1 MWLLVFMAYVPVFR
15 AQAIWDDEAFLANSL
30 LQSVGGVIEL
40 WLNPRANTFEEHY
53 WPFTYTVAFLIRRI
67 AGPHPPAFHVI
78 NVLLHATNAS
88 LVYAISRR
96 LIPRYALLGA
106 MVFAVHPIQTESVAW
121 IIELK
126 NVLSFFFAAA
136 SFAVFLR
143 CEEKGTKIRLGLVVG
158 WLLFAAAM
166 LSKSAVLPWPICA
179 ALLLWCLPKG
189 LTKTRMAFVGGL
201 VAIAFLLGGLDVW
214 YAAKTKSAV
223 PRFELW
229 ARLAISG
236 TSLLHYLRCLVLPA
250 GLSSTYTK
258 WSLSPGPVMLAG
270 AVWLAAVA
278 GAVILYHRAK
288 ISPSVRLGFTWLI
301 ATIALLA
308 PTLGFIPFSY
318 LRQSFVADRFAYHAS
333 AIFLPGVVA
342 LFSALL
348 ARLRLPTHAQR
359 IVWFVI
365 VGTLTILTFQRS
377 RLYGS
382 VETLAQDTVEKNPRA
397 WTARYYLADSLARRG
412 EWHRAAHEFAWV
424 FWGTLDNFTPNDVVM
439 LEQQLARATASGSSD
454 AGMDFNRG
462 LLAALRGEP
471 KVAKACFE
479 KATAVPRLRGQAT
492 LAIAAIE
499 LREGETSQALQR
511 IRELYDR
518 VAK

>member
-1 MWLLVFMAYVPVFR
+1 MPVFR
-15 AQAIWDDEAFLANSL
+15 AQAIWDDEAFLATPL
-30 LQSVGGVIEL
+30 LQSFRGVIEL

-67 AGPHPPAFHVI
+67 AGAHPPAFHVA
-78 NVLLHATNAS
+78 NALLHAANAS
-88 LVYAISRR
+88 LVFAISRR
-96 LIPRYALLGA
+96 LISRYALLGA
-106 MVFAVHPIQTESVAW
+106 MIFAVHPIQVESVAW

-143 CEEKGTKIRLGLVVG
+143 CEKKEASRLGLAVG

-166 LSKSAVLPWPICA
+166 LSKSAVLPWPICV

-201 VAIAFLLGGLDVW
+201 VAIAFLLGSLDVW

-229 ARLAISG
+229 ERLAISG
-236 TSLLHYLRCLVLPA
+236 TSLLHYLRCLLWPA
-250 GLSSTYTK
+250 GLTSTYAK
-258 WSLSPGPVMLAG
+258 WSLSAGTVMVAA
-270 AVWLAAVA
+270 AVWLVAVA
-278 GAVILYHRAK
+278 GVVSLYHRAK
-288 ISPSVRLGFTWLI
+288 TSPAGRLGLTWLI
-301 ATIALLA
+301 ATITLLA

-342 LFSALL
+342 LLSELL
-348 ARLRLPTHAQR
+348 ERLRISARAQR
-359 IVWFVI
+359 IIWFVI

-377 RLYGS
+377 RLYSS

-412 EWHRAAHEFAWV
+412 EWHRAADEFAWV

-479 KATAVPRLRGQAT
+479 KATAIPRLRGQAT

-511 IRELYDR
+511 IRELYDG